1 MNTPASRLV
10 HANRYDTAVNMDVP
24 VLNRRRFTLTLL
36 ASGAALALAACGRR
50 GPLEPPPYTA
60 QGQEFARRQSQ
71 NRQNQQGQGQQSQ
84 GQQIQAQQGSVKEAV
99 ENEAAQ
105 RGTVD
110 VESQIEGTARA
121 PSDPTAVG
129 QQQQNQSLSPTS
141 GRRRPPGI
149 KPPDQPF
156 ILDGLLK

>member
-1 MNTPASRLV
+1 
-10 HANRYDTAVNMDVP
+10 
-24 VLNRRRFTLTLL
+24 LNRRRFALTLF
-36 ASGAALALAACGRR
+36 ASGVALTLAACGRR

-60 QGQEFARRQSQ
+60 QGQEFARRQNQ
-71 NRQNQQGQGQQSQ
+71 NRANQPGQSGQMP
-84 GQQIQAQQGSVKEAV
+84 QGSVRQAV
-99 ENEAAQ
+99 QNETDA

-110 VESQIEGTARA
+110 VESQIEGTARPPA
-121 PSDPTAVG
+121 DPTSVG

>member
-1 MNTPASRLV
+1 MTMPAAASRLMN
-10 HANRYDTAVNMDVP
+10 ANRYDAADNMDVP

-36 ASGAALALAACGRR
+36 ASGAALTLAACGRR

-71 NRQNQQGQGQQSQ
+71 NRQSQQG
-84 GQQIQAQQGSVKEAV
+84 QAQQGSVKEAV
-99 ENEAAQ
+99 QSEAAQ

-156 ILDGLLK
+156 ILDGLLR

>member
-1 MNTPASRLV
+1 MTMQPTTSRLRD
-10 HANRYDTAVNMDVP
+10 ANRYDSAIKRDGP
-24 VLNRRRFTLTLL
+24 VLNRRRFALTLL
-36 ASGAALALAACGRR
+36 ASSAAFTLVACGRR
-50 GPLEPPPYTA
+50 GPLEPPLYTE
-60 QGQEFARRQSQ
+60 QGREFARRQGQ
-71 NRQNQQGQGQQSQ
+71 NRQNQPQGQTSQ
-84 GQQIQAQQGSVKEAV
+84 TQQGSVKEAV

-121 PSDPTAVG
+121 PSDPTAVS
-129 QQQQNQSLSPTS
+129 QEQQNQTLSPTS

>member
-1 MNTPASRLV
+1 MEVTINKPASRLMN
-10 HANRYDTAVNMDVP
+10 ANRYDVADNMDEP

-36 ASGAALALAACGRR
+36 ASGAALTLAACGRR

-71 NRQNQQGQGQQSQ
+71 NRQSQQG
-84 GQQIQAQQGSVKEAV
+84 QAQQGSVKEAV
-99 ENEAAQ
+99 QSEAAQ

-110 VESQIEGTARA
+110 VESRIEGTARA